1 VDKKIL
7 EERLRQLL
15 AVDRNAFDIY
25 TKLAE
30 RAQTQKMKATLLAIA
45 ADEKMHAKSE
55 DEILKLIL
63 T

>member
-1 VDKKIL
+1 M
-7 EERLRQLL
+7 